1 MPPNRAPLTIAVAA
15 TVVAWLAWALII
27 ARTDPTTAGAL
38 GFVLF
43 YLTLFTAVSGSAM
56 IVGLFIR
63 RHADDVH
70 RSIRIAIRQGALTGL
85 ALTVA
90 VFLQTRDLL
99 TWWNLLFLIVALTL
113 LELFIISLRRPSSA
127 DATPDRRLAA

>member
-1 MPPNRAPLTIAVAA
+1 MSPNRAPLTITVAA
-15 TVVAWLAWALII
+15 TVVAWLAWVFII
-27 ARTDPTTAGAL
+27 ARTDPATAGTF

-43 YLTLFTAVSGSAM
+43 YLTLFAAVGGSAM

-63 RHADDVH
+63 RHVDDAP

-85 ALTVA
+85 AIAVA

-99 TWWNLLFLIVALTL
+99 TWWNLLFLIAALTL
-113 LELFIISLRRPSSA
+113 LELFMISLRRTKEPLTENL
-127 DATPDRRLAA
+127 D